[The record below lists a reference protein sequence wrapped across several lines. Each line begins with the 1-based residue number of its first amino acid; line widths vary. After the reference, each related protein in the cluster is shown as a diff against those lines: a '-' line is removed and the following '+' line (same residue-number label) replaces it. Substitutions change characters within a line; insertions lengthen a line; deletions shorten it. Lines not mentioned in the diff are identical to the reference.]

1 MITVTRLN
9 GAALVVNSDL
19 ILTIEKTPDTMLSLL
34 SGEKLVVKESVEDI
48 IKRVVAFRRRIHF
61 ADVSLRSTQE

>member
-1 MITVTRLN
+1 VITVTRLN